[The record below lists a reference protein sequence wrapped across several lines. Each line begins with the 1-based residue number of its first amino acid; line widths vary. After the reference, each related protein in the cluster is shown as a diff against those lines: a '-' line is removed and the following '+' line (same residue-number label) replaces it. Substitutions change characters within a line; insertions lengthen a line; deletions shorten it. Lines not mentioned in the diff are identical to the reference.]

1 MTLTS
6 VELRNR
12 FPDLSV
18 RYQNDVDLLSFWLNL
33 PATERR
39 RLTLNWSRNRP
50 RSLRNNN
57 RQSQRN
63 NLVIRHVPE
72 NYDHIQG
79 EVSFIYLLF

>member
-12 FPDLSV
+12 FTDLSV

-63 NLVIRHVPE
+63 NPVRRHVPE